1 MQALSNSKHNSRTAP
16 GQPARQ
22 RTTAFCAARSTVT
35 SSRRRCVRVAA
46 THVPYKELRAVAEK
60 AAKAGAE
67 VCLMK
72 LR

>member
-1 MQALSNSKHNSRTAP
+1 M
-16 GQPARQ
+16 
-22 RTTAFCAARSTVT
+22 
-35 SSRRRCVRVAA
+35 RVAA